1 MAEIF
6 TQQGINFEFIL
17 DEGGAVVADNPI
29 LPGKKAATVN
39 VSEKTYTT
47 LTLTARGQGG
57 QSSMPPKH
65 TAIGI
70 LAEALAKIEANPMP
84 ARITLPVQGMLEAF
98 APHVSGIQSFV
109 FNNLWLT
116 KSLVISEMD
125 KDPLTAAFIRSTSAV
140 TMFNGGVKEN
150 VVPQIATAKVNFRL
164 LPGDTKDDAIAHVR
178 AVIQNDEIEITTSDW
193 AIKSKVASTDNIG
206 FKSIKAAVEN
216 VYPGSI
222 VAPSL
227 MFGATDS
234 RMYNALSD
242 NTYRFHGME
251 ITMKQTGT
259 IHGTDEHISIESMAN
274 AVEVAKQ
281 IIVNSTL

>member
-1 MAEIF
+1 
-6 TQQGINFEFIL
+6 
-17 DEGGAVVADNPI
+17 
-29 LPGKKAATVN
+29 
-39 VSEKTYTT
+39 
-47 LTLTARGQGG
+47 
-57 QSSMPPKH
+57 
-65 TAIGI
+65 
-70 LAEALAKIEANPMP
+70 MP

-116 KSLVISEMD
+116 KSLVINEMD